1 MPERNYGGNIEQL
14 TSETE
19 QGEEFLDVGKFLNQA
34 GVGELDLPLALDT
47 SHLKPVQK
55 VEIMWSLYRELQREL
70 WRSANKELNIK
81 RKDKNKD
88 KDDEVGEGVEN
99 DENDEKADKEV
110 DDRVKTVV
118 QSKKQKIESDNTL
131 KMKLSILSSLW
142 QDEKTRSL
150 FQKEYNRHIKED
162 KEINGEHEKYK
173 KLTTEMKKLERQI
186 DELTTEMF
194 KNRGK
199 KEDELSTLL
208 YDNYS
213 RSLEQKK
220 RELKNLL
227 KEKPELS
234 ALAGYEELVEFQRQ
248 MQLEHF
254 VWTDSRKDIYQQLS
268 EKMLSGRPVMI
279 LSESGA
285 GKTSIVS
292 AAAKR
297 LTGENVSRV
306 VGGQHARAER
316 LFATRELG
324 EDESY
329 YKYQPI
335 MEALSGKSSEKD
347 KKPKH
352 QGRICLDDE
361 FNNRPQDTQMEI
373 IKNLSGNIIPGKDFQ
388 VPNTTNHETVQP
400 NFSFVACGN
409 PASDRYVRKDTDVA
423 VEREFG
429 GNVVEMDY
437 LKQSKDNPELFQVLL
452 VSLMDK
458 NHRIRVDKSELS
470 PDFVKQDDEEVVNED
485 AQAGAFLW
493 RFVGAWRTMFDSF
506 KHQENELTKANPGQ
520 AKEEFFLDK
529 VLLDV
534 GVVTSWLEK
543 YKKTKQNTALE
554 NFLKQ
559 ELKDFLA
566 QPTFSGED
574 KNLVEKI
581 LKHFAIDLD
590 VVVDENMVRN
600 QVLTPQ
606 DIGWLLPNTTRPKQ
620 EKIPE
625 APENYEIMSVDGDAI
640 EYKREDVFEYKIGDV
655 FKLKTEDK
663 DKKEEL
669 YFLIGKT
676 KDNKAVLQDTD
687 NAGIVIDS
695 KEELDEKYEK
705 VTPPE
710 PEGFSLQEAKEILGA
725 EKVFDHQDV
734 KKTWGVDLREVPEIP
749 FSREDLEKAKELG
762 MFLILRI
769 DKDTQGN
776 MLTLKRMEEQKQAEF
791 TAQNKGKIFY
801 KKDWFKDEKF
811 FTGEAPEVKW
821 ALTSGNILPD
831 STNKDYIQQTA
842 LLRDQLKEQGWLTS
856 EEERESADE
865 ELDKIIQIMASDWKK
880 AAEMLSELKI
890 TQNHRLSFAENMYDF
905 ISILDVKNS
914 RILESNYSWGKSRSS
929 NGSLVYVGGCGAGG
943 ASVFRWRPDDRSDY
957 LGVSFSR

>member
-19 QGEEFLDVGKFLNQA
+19 QGEEFLDVGKFLSQ
-34 GVGELDLPLALDT
+34 VGSEELDLPPALDT
-47 SHLKPVQK
+47 SHLKPAQK
-55 VEIMWSLYRELQREL
+55 AEIMWSIYRELQREL
-70 WRSANKELNIK
+70 WRSPKQELSVVSVEQKEL
-81 RKDKNKD
+81 RKLAKED
-88 KDDEVGEGVEN
+88 KDGEEGFNEE
-99 DENDEKADKEV
+99 DLSTKI
-110 DDRVKTVV
+110 

-162 KEINGEHEKYK
+162 REMNGEHEKYK
-173 KLTTEMKKLERQI
+173 KLTIEMKKLERQI

-208 YDNYS
+208 YDNYF

-220 RELKNLL
+220 RELENLL
-227 KEKPELS
+227 IEKPELS

-248 MQLEHF
+248 MQTEHF
-254 VWTDSRKDIYQQLS
+254 VWTDSRKDIYKQLS

-324 EDESY
+324 EDQSY

-437 LKQSKDNPELFQVLL
+437 LEQTKDNPELFQVLL

-458 NHRIRVDKSELS
+458 NHRIRVDKRELS
-470 PDFVKQDDEEVVNED
+470 PDFVKQDNEEVINED
-485 AQAGAFLW
+485 AQSGGFLW
-493 RFVGAWRTMFDSF
+493 RFSNAWRTMFDSF
-506 KHQENELTKANPGQ
+506 KHQENELTKANSGQ
-520 AKEEFFLDK
+520 PKEEFFLDK

-543 YKKTKQNTALE
+543 YKKTKQNTSLE

-566 QPTFSGED
+566 QPTFSQED
-574 KNLVEKI
+574 RKLVEKI

-590 VVVDENMVRN
+590 VVVDENIVRK

-606 DIGWLLPNTTRPKQ
+606 DIGWLLPNTARPKQ
-620 EKIPE
+620 EKKPE
-625 APENYEIMSVDGDAI
+625 GPKNYEIMSEDGEAI
-640 EYKREDVFEYKIGDV
+640 EYYNVGNNNVFGYRPGDIMRHKETGKKYVILGLSVGDNETIVFRDEDGNGLVIEY
-655 FKLKTEDK
+655 
-663 DKKEEL
+663 
-669 YFLIGKT
+669 
-676 KDNKAVLQDTD
+676 
-687 NAGIVIDS
+687 IDLVGS
-695 KEELDEKYEK
+695 KSIYEK

-749 FSREDLEKAKELG
+749 FSREDLEKAKEMG

-769 DKDTQGN
+769 DKDEQGN
-776 MLTLKRMEEQKQAEF
+776 ALSPKKMEELKQADF
-791 TAQNKGKIFY
+791 TAQGKGKIFY
-801 KKDWFKDEKF
+801 DKDWYKDEEF
-811 FTGEAPEVKW
+811 FTQEVPEAKW
-821 ALTSGNILPD
+821 ALTSGNILAN
-831 STNKDYIQQTA
+831 STNKNYIDQTA
-842 LLRDQLKEQGWLTS
+842 LLRNKLEAQGWLTA
-856 EEERESADE
+856 EEEQGCTDQ
-865 ELDKIIQIMASDWKK
+865 ELANIEQIMASDWKK
-880 AAEMLSELKI
+880 AAKMLSELKI
-890 TQNHRLSFAENMYDF
+890 TQNHHLSFAENMYDF

-929 NGSLVYVGGCGAGG
+929 NGRLVSVGGCGAGG
-943 ASVFRWRPDDRSDY
+943 ARVDGWEPDVRRGN